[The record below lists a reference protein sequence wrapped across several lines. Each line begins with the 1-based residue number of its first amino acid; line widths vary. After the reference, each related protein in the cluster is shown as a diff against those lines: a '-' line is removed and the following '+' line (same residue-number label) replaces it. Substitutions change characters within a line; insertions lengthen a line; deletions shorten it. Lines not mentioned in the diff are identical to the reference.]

1 MSNEPEKIII
11 VEGLTDKR
19 ELDKVIAEDLT
30 IICTNGTLGVERF
43 DELLEEYELDH
54 KEVYILTDE
63 DEPGIQLRKQLS
75 RELPHAGHIYVSSE
89 YREVAT
95 TPGHI
100 LAAALLGKHIK
111 VDPFFLIV
119 REK

>member
-1 MSNEPEKIII
+1 MEHETNKVII

-19 ELDKVIAEDLT
+19 EIKKVLTENVT

-43 DELLEEYELDH
+43 DDLLETYDLDN
-54 KEVYILTDE
+54 KDVFILVDE
-63 DEPGIQLRKQLS
+63 DPPGIKLRKQLR
-75 RELPHAGHIYVSSE
+75 RELPHAEHIYVSSE

-100 LAAALLGKHIK
+100 LATALVSKGFAVNPI
-111 VDPFFLIV
+111 FLV
-119 REK
+119 